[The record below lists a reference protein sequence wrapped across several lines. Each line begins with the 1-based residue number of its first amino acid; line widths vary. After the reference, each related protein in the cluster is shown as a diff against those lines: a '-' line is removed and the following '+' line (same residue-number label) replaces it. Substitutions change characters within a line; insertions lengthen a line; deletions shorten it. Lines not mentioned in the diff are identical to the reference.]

1 MSVKEATTSSFKV
14 DHETSK
20 VDMKR
25 IRNSDKKTHLNMSAS
40 NTDLVYSK
48 ITGQQDTLL
57 TSRQK
62 MEEEEEEEMSENNG
76 RGDERKA
83 PMFMMFQKVEAGKQV
98 AETLFRVQR
107 NKENETL

>member
-1 MSVKEATTSSFKV
+1 
-14 DHETSK
+14 
-20 VDMKR
+20 
-25 IRNSDKKTHLNMSAS
+25 MSAS

-62 MEEEEEEEMSENNG
+62 MEEEQEEMSENNG

>member
-1 MSVKEATTSSFKV
+1 
-14 DHETSK
+14 
-20 VDMKR
+20 MKR

-57 TSRQK
+57 TSRQQK
-62 MEEEEEEEMSENNG
+62 MEEDEMSENNG

-98 AETLFRVQR
+98 AETLFRV
-107 NKENETL
+107 